1 MTTYIFRRILG
12 LFPVLFGITLLVF
25 LLIRLIPGD
34 PVTVMLGD
42 RADAEDVARVREE
55 LGFNKP
61 LHTQYFN
68 FMGQLLRGNLGKSI
82 IHRTN
87 VTFDLRYRLPATMEM
102 VLFSMLIGVTIGVT
116 VGVVSAV
123 KRNSV
128 FDVVGMIGALL
139 GVSMPIFWLAL
150 ILIYALAV
158 NNKIFPPSGRL
169 DAAIFIDRR
178 TGFILMDTLL
188 SGNFYAFINAVW
200 HLLLPASVLS
210 TVIMPPLARIT
221 RACMLDVLHQ
231 DYVRTARAKG
241 LVERIVVVKHAL
253 KNALLP
259 VITVIGGQLGGLLGG
274 AILTETIFSW
284 PGMGTWTYQ
293 AILARDYPIVQA
305 SVLVSATIFVFVN
318 LIVDILYAVLD
329 PRIRYT

>member
-1 MTTYIFRRILG
+1 LTTYIIRRILG

-25 LLIRLIPGD
+25 FLIRMIPGD
-34 PVTVMLGD
+34 PAVVMLGD
-42 RADAEDVARVREE
+42 RARAEDVARVREQ
-55 LGFNKP
+55 LGLNRP
-61 LHTQYFN
+61 LHEQYFQ
-68 FMGQLLRGNLGKSI
+68 FMGQLLHGNLGQSI
-82 IHRTN
+82 IHRTD

-102 VLFSMLIGVTIGVT
+102 VLWSMILGVTIGVT

-123 KRNSV
+123 KRNSI

-139 GVSMPIFWLAL
+139 GVSLPIFWLAL

-158 NNKIFPPSGRL
+158 NSKILPPSGRL
-169 DAAIFIDRR
+169 DATIFIDRR
-178 TGFILMDTLL
+178 TGFILLDTLL
-188 SGNFYAFINAVW
+188 SGNISYFFNAVW
-200 HLLLPASVLS
+200 HLILPASVLS

-241 LVERIVVVKHAL
+241 LVERVVVVKHAL